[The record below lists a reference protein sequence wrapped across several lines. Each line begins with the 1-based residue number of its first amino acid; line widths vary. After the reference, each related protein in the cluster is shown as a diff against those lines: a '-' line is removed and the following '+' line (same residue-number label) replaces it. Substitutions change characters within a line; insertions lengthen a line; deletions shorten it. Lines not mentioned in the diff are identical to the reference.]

1 VTINGQS
8 GGDVVGVGGLMVADM
23 KFVYRTDPDQMPVRR
38 LIVQW
43 GDNLAGY
50 SPGMETTNSFA
61 DRRGLKENG
70 NSACDASSFSTSP
83 NACVDRPFA
92 MSHTYTCPGPGFPA
106 CGPDGRPQGAAL
118 ASGCW
123 DANFARPGGGTGA
136 CVYIPRVHVKDNW
149 GFCTGRCPNA
159 TSYITRADGEKCFD
173 GTGLAGPGSLLNT
186 NECGAAALSPPD
198 GAWTYFQG
206 RVIVGPP

>member
-1 VTINGQS
+1 MN
-8 GGDVVGVGGLMVADM
+8 
-23 KFVYRTDPDQMPVRR
+23 
-38 LIVQW
+38 
-43 GDNLAGY
+43 
-50 SPGMETTNSFA
+50 
-61 DRRGLKENG
+61 
-70 NSACDASSFSTSP
+70 
-83 NACVDRPFA
+83 
-92 MSHTYTCPGPGFPA
+92 HTYTCPGPGFPA

-173 GTGLAGPGSLLNT
+173 GTGITTNPGDTVNK
-186 NECGAAALSPPD
+186 NECNVQLYPAASGADANLNP
-198 GAWTYFQG
+198 WTYFQG